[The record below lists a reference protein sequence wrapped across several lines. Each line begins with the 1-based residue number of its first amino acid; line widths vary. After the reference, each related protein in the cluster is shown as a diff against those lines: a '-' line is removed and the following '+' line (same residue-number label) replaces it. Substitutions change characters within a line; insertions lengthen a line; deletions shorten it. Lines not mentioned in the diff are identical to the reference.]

1 MGWSMRIA
9 IAVVGLLILGA
20 AALAIYAGTI
30 APPHKT
36 YEEVLPNGRF
46 AG

>member
-1 MGWSMRIA
+1 MGWSVRIA
-9 IAVVGLLILGA
+9 IAVVALLILGA

-30 APPHKT
+30 SPPHKT

-46 AG
+46 SG